1 MFPCWTTCGR
11 QYEVFFPR
19 IQWCRKVSDRR
30 ILLTTFAYFIVR
42 TDKIFKISWNDWHV
56 QKDFNIYVHS
66 IDISDVTMS
75 WYVTHLHHIPLLFH
89 PAYHSRQLRFWK
101 VEQYLLSRKKKKK
114 YELIFIY
121 LEEAQLGALSVY
133 PNSRQNLFSHAILDY
148 LWSIL
153 FIPSYFKMVYT
164 S

>member
-1 MFPCWTTCGR
+1 MFPCWTTYGR
-11 QYEVFFPR
+11 QYEVFFPH

-30 ILLTTFAYFIVR
+30 ILLTTFGYFIVR

-75 WYVTHLHHIPLLFH
+75 WYVTHLHHFPLLFH

-114 YELIFIY
+114 YELIFISWGGPVRGIVS
-121 LEEAQLGALSVY
+121 L
-133 PNSRQNLFSHAILDY
+133 P
-148 LWSIL
+148 
-153 FIPSYFKMVYT
+153 K
-164 S
+164 